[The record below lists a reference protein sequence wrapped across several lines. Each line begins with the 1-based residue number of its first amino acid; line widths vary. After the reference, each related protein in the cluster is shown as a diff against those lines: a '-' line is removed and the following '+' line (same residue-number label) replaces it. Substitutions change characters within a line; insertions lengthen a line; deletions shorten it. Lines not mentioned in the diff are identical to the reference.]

1 MADGDLAV
9 ADPASNCGG
18 SQVWLF
24 ANSMCRL
31 NRIVEEL
38 HLPSRSAVMLAR
50 PPAIIARR
58 RSGRPLHFLPTAI
71 GPALIRFRD
80 MAVRKYMASRKF
92 MYRPNM
98 DLPSSAA
105 AMLARRSA
113 VIAGRRSDHP
123 LPDGRRRVG
132 RS

>member
-58 RSGRPLHFLPTAI
+58 RSGRPPHFLPTAI
-71 GPALIRFRD
+71 GPALIPFRD

-92 MYRPNM
+92 M
-98 DLPSSAA
+98 
-105 AMLARRSA
+105 
-113 VIAGRRSDHP
+113 IAGRRSDHP
-123 LPDGRRRVG
+123 LPDGRRRFG